1 MKIGG
6 SPNDKAQGNL
16 LRIYVVF
23 LVILFRRNKIDV
35 GVADN
40 LTTDYALSGR
50 FIRVRFQEQREW
62 A

>member
-6 SPNDKAQGNL
+6 SPDDKAQGNL
-16 LRIYVVF
+16 LRLNVVI

-35 GVADN
+35 GAADN

-50 FIRVRFQEQREW
+50 FSE
-62 A
+62 